1 MVRPNYPGPS
11 GPRTPQG
18 GKPFYGHQ
26 KDDEISDIE
35 GQIKKCKN
43 LSEISVEE
51 IAKED
56 GIAEKLAKNFR
67 GELKTTQLR
76 KFFDSIVTNQENLKT
91 KGWKSIE
98 SDFFMIRPNLAY
110 AKGRKLI
117 PDQFYRIVTLCLDR
131 VSPEGSPEEQ
141 KKENYARFVE
151 LLKALVA
158 YSKYYEGTRGR

>member
-1 MVRPNYPGPS
+1 MTRPTYTNPS

-18 GKPFYGHQ
+18 GRPYGQ
-26 KDDEISDIE
+26 QRDDEISDIVARIE
-35 GQIKKCKN
+35 RCKN
-43 LSEISVEE
+43 LVEISIED

-56 GIAEKLAKNFR
+56 GIAEKLARNFR
-67 GELKTTQLR
+67 GGLKTTQLR

-131 VSPEGSPEEQ
+131 VSPDGSTEEQ
-141 KKENYARFVE
+141 KKENYGRFVE
-151 LLKALVA
+151 LLQALVA
-158 YSKYYEGTRGR
+158 YSKYYEAK